1 MQDQYLN
8 LRHHRLKD
16 TLPENRSDSLTSEHL
31 SPENCPY
38 NFYIQEVPRVVHL
51 SITTYYWKLLRSYS
65 KLQKELLESTARGMF
80 SVPPKTDSVLVSVL
94 LVEQRIFSINM
105 QCVGKENK
113 DADQV
118 LVEIRGT
125 DLKLI
130 APEVIVILTKMH
142 STVFVMNI
150 SIIYFVRYW
159 KEMKKQKVCSWQTT
173 WWQIGILYFWLDD
186 GWIFRKSMTDHGPQ
200 KWIRNIC

>member
-1 MQDQYLN
+1 
-8 LRHHRLKD
+8 
-16 TLPENRSDSLTSEHL
+16 
-31 SPENCPY
+31 
-38 NFYIQEVPRVVHL
+38 
-51 SITTYYWKLLRSYS
+51 
-65 KLQKELLESTARGMF
+65 
-80 SVPPKTDSVLVSVL
+80 VPPKTDSVLVSVL

-150 SIIYFVRYW
+150 SIIYFVRY
-159 KEMKKQKVCSWQTT
+159 
-173 WWQIGILYFWLDD
+173 
-186 GWIFRKSMTDHGPQ
+186 
-200 KWIRNIC
+200 